1 MNKETKTRV
10 EIERRLQ
17 QIIVLLNQKGLTDN
31 KDEDY
36 RSFLGKIGVIT
47 STFGMALRMD
57 REDELYEIMLRYSK
71 RLISSLEEPD
81 DINMEE
87 IIKLMNGNSP
97 DLN

>member
-57 REDELYEIMLRYSK
+57 REDELYEIMLKYSK

-81 DINMEE
+81 DINIEE

>member
-1 MNKETKTRV
+1 MTKETKTRV
-10 EIERRLQ
+10 EIEKRLQ
-17 QIIVLLNQKGLTDN
+17 KIILLLNHKGLIDN

-57 REDELYEIMLRYSK
+57 REYELYEIMLRYSK
-71 RLISSLEEPD
+71 RLISSIEEPD
-81 DINMEE
+81 NIDIES
-87 IIKLMNGNSP
+87 IIKLLGGQSP